1 MKTKRNIASILLV
14 AFATLGFMASCTGN
28 EKKIVS
34 GNYTLTLDGLEYKEE
49 KLTDEFCDFTLI
61 PLETRE
67 ECIMSQIP
75 KIIATEKGFYIFNRK
90 PVPFVFLMNNDG
102 TFNRTIGA
110 LGHANNE
117 YQFIMNISADEKGD
131 TIVILDM
138 HELKFYDSDNNF
150 LFSKSLDGTNGIE
163 DMAITPNEYFMG
175 MFHRQQDD
183 GYMILGYDKNFEKK
197 SMCIEKGHTIIK
209 GPLGNVNLNYIQKDH
224 SAICCLDIPSSTFYV
239 FDANN
244 TSEIGSYTLSSDLMW
259 TEEMVN
265 NNEITDKN
273 ENVKLY
279 TFSHDGIR
287 GNIRSCEHNYDF
299 RIDLDNGKITLIHH
313 RLDFG
318 YTFDCYSNGYFYKL
332 MAPTDLLRIIEYDGV
347 SGDDEYKEYMMN
359 MREML
364 KDALEPIKASIKES
378 DNPYILRMR
387 LKKN

>member
-1 MKTKRNIASILLV
+1 MKTKRNIASILFV

-163 DMAITPNEYFMG
+163 DMAITPNGYFMG

-273 ENVKLY
+273 ENIRSY
-279 TFSHDGIR
+279 IFARDCIR
-287 GNIRSCEHNYDF
+287 GHIHNWKGNYDF
-299 RIDLDNGKITLIHH
+299 RIDLNSNEITLIHH
-313 RLDFG
+313 DLLD
-318 YTFDCYSNGYFYKL
+318 YNFDCYNNGYFYKL
-332 MAPTDLLRIIEYDGV
+332 MTPRELLRIIEYDGV
-347 SGDDEYKEYMMN
+347 SGDDGYKEYMMN

-364 KDALEPIKASIKES
+364 KDTLEPIKDSIKEN
-378 DNPYILRMR
+378 DNPYLLRMR